1 MNNDQGS
8 NQADQEV
15 NHMQRDLDFN
25 QSVTVQKPCRHGNM
39 LFLQRDQFVGRSL
52 ELYGEFSELEGELFA
67 QLLRPGQVVVEVGA
81 NIGAH
86 TVHLAKLVGA
96 GGAVLA
102 FEPQRVIFQI
112 LCANIALNALFNV
125 HTYHAGLGR
134 EKGTLKVPP
143 MDYDAVG
150 NFGGLA
156 LTDAAVGED
165 VSILALDGFNLPSLQ
180 VLKIDVEG
188 MEADVLLGAR
198 NTIAR
203 HRPVLYVENDRQE
216 KSAALIRL
224 IEELGYTMYWHTPN
238 MYNQNNYFGNNE
250 NIFPGIVSINLLCI
264 PKELSPSM
272 QGFRKVSG
280 PDDWWQNAP

>member
-1 MNNDQGS
+1 MNNAQEKNQEA
-8 NQADQEV
+8 NQAT
-15 NHMQRDLDFN
+15 HRDLN
-25 QSVTVQKPCRHGNM
+25 NKQSVTMLKPCRHGDM
-39 LFLQRDQFVGRSL
+39 LFLQRDQYVGRSL
-52 ELYGEFSELEGELFA
+52 ELYGEFSELEGDLFG
-67 QLLRPGQVVVEVGA
+67 QLLRPGNVVVEVGA

-86 TVHLAKLVGA
+86 TVHLAKLVGP
-96 GGAVLA
+96 GGTVYA

-112 LCANIALNALFNV
+112 MCANIALNALFNV

-143 MDYDAVG
+143 LDYAGVG

-156 LTDAAVGED
+156 LSDAAVGEEVSVWRLDD
-165 VSILALDGFNLPSLQ
+165 VKLASLQ

-188 MEADVLLGAR
+188 MEADVLAGAR

-203 HRPVLYVENDRQE
+203 HRPIIYVENDRQE

-224 IEELGYTMYWHTPN
+224 IEELGYTMYWHTPH
-238 MYNQNNYFGNNE
+238 MYNQNNYAGNPE

-264 PKELSPSM
+264 PKELSLTM
-272 QGFRKVSG
+272 QGFRQVTG
-280 PDDWWQNAP
+280 PDDWWQNAR